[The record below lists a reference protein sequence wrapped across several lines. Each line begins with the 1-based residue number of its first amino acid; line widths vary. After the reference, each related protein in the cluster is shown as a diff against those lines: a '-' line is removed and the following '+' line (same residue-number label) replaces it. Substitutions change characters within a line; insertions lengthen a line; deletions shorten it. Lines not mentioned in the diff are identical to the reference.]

1 MPATLGNKV
10 LYYLCLW
17 AYRRLEYINRNCR
30 WPGILLTKWFWDL
43 IIFWNAFQTIKHWI
57 VLVVYM
63 LSVYYRVIYIVI
75 LIISFGIHR
84 NSQLGLWL
92 TWMPY
97 SLILSVN
104 RKSLYF
110 VVWSFKT
117 DFLGKRRLVGV
128 FADRGGAPTK
138 VLWCSKFQSFA
149 FNFPEICPLLGSPQ
163 WREHLNLETSLG
175 KRRV

>member
-117 DFLGKRRLVGV
+117 DFLQEKVSWCVCWQRWSPYQGSLMFQVSV
-128 FADRGGAPTK
+128 FCIQFPRNMPIVRVPSVKGAP
-138 VLWCSKFQSFA
+138 
-149 FNFPEICPLLGSPQ
+149 
-163 WREHLNLETSLG
+163 
-175 KRRV
+175 